1 MNAGMK
7 IDGIE
12 KKSNVGYIFSAIV
25 RGGGMW
31 VFSATI
37 GFFIPHKLTEKA
49 FIVNFSSLKLIFVIS
64 YE

>member
-25 RGGGMW
+25 RGGD
-31 VFSATI
+31 V
-37 GFFIPHKLTEKA
+37 GFFCNNRILHTP
-49 FIVNFSSLKLIFVIS
+49 
-64 YE
+64 

>member
-12 KKSNVGYIFSAIV
+12 KKKSNVGYIFSAIV
-25 RGGGMW
+25 RGGGG
-31 VFSATI
+31 SATI

-49 FIVNFSSLKLIFVIS
+49 FIVNFSSL
-64 YE
+64 